1 MNLLEIWMLDNDNF
15 LIAAIII
22 FIAVVAW
29 AARPEE
35 HPLPDNNIING
46 QDEPLHCNEGI
57 MDEVMKPKKDDVN
70 VVEEFEADEKA
81 IEERMKKMEL
91 MYLKYNNGWKLV
103 ELYRPIEEF
112 S

>member
-57 MDEVMKPKKDDVN
+57 MDEVMKPKKDDPIQLQEDDVS
-70 VVEEFEADEKA
+70 VLEEFEADKKS
-81 IEERMKKMEL
+81 IKERMQK
-91 MYLKYNNGWKLV
+91 NGTNVFK
-103 ELYRPIEEF
+103 I
-112 S
+112 